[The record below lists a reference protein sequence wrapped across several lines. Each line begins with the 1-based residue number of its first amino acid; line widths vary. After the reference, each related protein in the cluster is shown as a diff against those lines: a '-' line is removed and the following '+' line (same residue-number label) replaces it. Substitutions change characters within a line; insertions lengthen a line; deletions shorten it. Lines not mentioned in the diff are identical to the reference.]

1 VSDYI
6 KRDEVTD
13 EMEKLRDGFYGDY
26 PKAIA
31 KMFIVIAST
40 APAENVIPVVR
51 CRDCIES
58 GSNMKR
64 STFCYLFDKEM
75 DMDFYCANGKEKNA

>member
-1 VSDYI
+1 MSEYIDRETALSEVSSACSADDAYDKI
-6 KRDEVTD
+6 REVPVAD
-13 EMEKLRDGFYGDY
+13 
-26 PKAIA
+26 
-31 KMFIVIAST
+31 VIR
-40 APAENVIPVVR
+40 VVR
-51 CRDCIES
+51 CKDCIES

>member
-1 VSDYI
+1 MSEYI
-6 KRDEVTD
+6 KREDVI
-13 EMEKLRDGFYGDY
+13 MEISADNSLSSHDSVDRFSIIDRMKR
-26 PKAIA
+26 I
-31 KMFIVIAST
+31 
-40 APAENVIPVVR
+40 PAADVEPVVR
-51 CRDCIES
+51 CKDCIES

>member
-1 VSDYI
+1 MSEYV
-6 KRDEVTD
+6 KRDGVTD
-13 EMEKLRDGFYGDY
+13 EMEKLADGFFGDY

-31 KMFIVIAST
+31 KMFIVIANTVPS
-40 APAENVIPVVR
+40 EDVIPVVR

-75 DMDFYCANGKEKNA
+75 DMDFYCAHGKEKNA